1 MMPEQA
7 RRVRTATVI
16 PTFKP
21 DGSAFDL
28 VDPKP
33 SDISFADM
41 ANTLSKLARF
51 NGLYRCPAYSVAQH
65 SVMGADAL
73 YRETGDGVAAGY
85 FLLHDGHEYALGDI
99 TRPTVDLIQHH
110 IAQLATEAGLEAAD
124 FVDRL
129 AHRAL
134 ASVKRSIDVAIYQAA
149 GLPDINAVSQY
160 ARQIREMDDRML
172 VAEAAALFGA
182 SSRSAC
188 LPRVALPRPKL
199 VGAIVPWGAMKA
211 ELAFVER
218 LQRYLGIAARA
229 G

>member
-1 MMPEQA
+1 M
-7 RRVRTATVI
+7 I

-28 VDPKP
+28 LEPKA

-73 YRETGDGVAAGY
+73 FRETGDGVAAGY

-99 TRPTVDLIQHH
+99 TRPAVDLIQHH
-110 IAQLATEAGLEAAD
+110 ICRLASDAGLAAD
-124 FVDRL
+124 FIDQL
-129 AHRAL
+129 AHRAI

-149 GLPDINAVSQY
+149 ELPDIHAVPAY
-160 ARQIREMDDRML
+160 GRQIREMDDRML

-182 SSRSAC
+182 RPNSAC
-188 LPRVALPRPKL
+188 LPRVSLPPPKL

-211 ELAFVER
+211 ELAFIDR

-229 G
+229 C

>member
-1 MMPEQA
+1 MMPSHKA
-7 RRVRTATVI
+7 HLPKSPVI
-16 PTFKP
+16 PAFKP

-28 VDPKP
+28 VDPKAV
-33 SDISFADM
+33 DISFGDM

-99 TRPTVDLIQHH
+99 TRPAVDLIQHH
-110 IAQLATEAGLEAAD
+110 ISRLAAEAGLEGGG
-124 FVDRL
+124 FLDRL

-149 GLPDINAVSQY
+149 GLPDINGVSQY

-172 VAEAAALFGA
+172 VAEATALFGV

-188 LPRVALPRPKL
+188 LPRVALPPPKL

-211 ELAFVER
+211 ELAFMAR

>member
-1 MMPEQA
+1 MRPASKALGGRPAM
-7 RRVRTATVI
+7 I

-28 VDPKP
+28 LEPKA

-65 SVMGADAL
+65 CVMGADAL
-73 YRETGDGVAAGY
+73 FRETGDGLAAGY

-99 TRPTVDLIQHH
+99 TRPAVDLIQHH
-110 IAQLATEAGLEAAD
+110 ICRLASDAGLAAD
-124 FVDRL
+124 FIDQL
-129 AHRAL
+129 AHRAI
-134 ASVKRSIDVAIYQAA
+134 ASAKRSIDLAIYQAA
-149 GLPDINAVSQY
+149 ELPNIDTVPAY
-160 ARQIREMDDRML
+160 GRQIRDMDNRML

-182 SSRSAC
+182 RPNSAC
-188 LPRVALPRPKL
+188 LPRVSLPPPKL
-199 VGAIVPWGAMKA
+199 VGAIGPWGAMKA
-211 ELAFVER
+211 EHAFIDR

-229 G
+229 C

>member
-1 MMPEQA
+1 MMPEQVS
-7 RRVRTATVI
+7 RDRKATVI

-110 IAQLATEAGLEAAD
+110 ISRLATEAGLGAAD
-124 FVDRL
+124 FVERL

-134 ASVKRSIDVAIYQAA
+134 ASVKCSIDVAIYQAA

-172 VAEAAALFGA
+172 VAEASALFGA

-188 LPRVALPRPKL
+188 LPRVALPPPKL

-211 ELAFVER
+211 ELAFIER
-218 LQRYLGIAARA
+218 LQRYLGITARA

>member
-1 MMPEQA
+1 M
-7 RRVRTATVI
+7 
-16 PTFKP
+16 
-21 DGSAFDL
+21 
-28 VDPKP
+28 
-33 SDISFADM
+33 
-41 ANTLSKLARF
+41 
-51 NGLYRCPAYSVAQH
+51 
-65 SVMGADAL
+65 
-73 YRETGDGVAAGY
+73 
-85 FLLHDGHEYALGDI
+85 
-99 TRPTVDLIQHH
+99 DLIQHH
-110 IAQLATEAGLEAAD
+110 IARLATEAGLEAAD
-124 FVDRL
+124 FVERL

-172 VAEAAALFGA
+172 VAEATALFGA

-188 LPRVALPRPKL
+188 LPRVALPQPKL

-218 LQRYLGIAARA
+218 LQRYLGIAVRA

>member
-1 MMPEQA
+1 MIPEQKSHSSKA
-7 RRVRTATVI
+7 PVI

-28 VDPKP
+28 IDPQP
-33 SDISFADM
+33 SDISFGDM

-73 YRETGDGVAAGY
+73 YRESGDGVAAGY

-99 TRPTVDLIQHH
+99 TRPAVDLIQHH
-110 IAQLATEAGLEAAD
+110 IARLAEEAGVEGAG

-134 ASVKRSIDVAIYQAA
+134 ASVKRSIDVAVYQAA
-149 GLPDINAVSQY
+149 GLPNINTVSQY

-172 VAEAAALFGA
+172 VAEATALFGA
-182 SSRSAC
+182 SSRSTC
-188 LPRVALPRPKL
+188 LPRVSLPPPKL

-211 ELAFVER
+211 ELAFIDR
-218 LQRYLGIAARA
+218 LQRYVGIAARA
-229 G
+229 R